1 MFFNEYYRH
10 MNKKKFIPY
19 WLLALLVSTNLHAQ
33 ENQGIDTSVQEIVV
47 VFKSHFDIGYT
58 HLASEVVHGYQTT
71 AIDNALK
78 VVDANKSLPPAE
90 QFVWT
95 IPGWPMKKIMEDWQG
110 QTVERKSKIE
120 QAFQDGRFAVHA
132 LPFTMQTEMQAP
144 EALVRGLEF
153 SSAIARKANKPIPT
167 SAKMTDVPE
176 HSWIMPTLLN
186 HAGIKFLHLG
196 CNPGSTPPDIPLLF
210 WWQGPDGSRVLT
222 MYSRLYGSA
231 IFPPADWH
239 HKTWLAMMMRG
250 DNAGPP
256 SPEEVKD
263 IITAIRKK
271 MPNVKITVGQL
282 DDFADRIL
290 KENLSLPIVKSDM
303 PDTWI
308 HGIMCD
314 PAGVKLA
321 RQTLPAL
328 FMNEALNTTLHLNNI
343 PSKNITA
350 SIASGYENSLLY
362 YEHTWGGSMG
372 WIANYENTKD
382 YLGQVSSN
390 WTYGPGWKQ
399 QLDSGRFNRSIESWE
414 EHSNY
419 ARTANNLA
427 MPLLGEQMQ
436 LLASAVNTSG
446 KRTVI
451 YNPLPWA
458 RNGIPSM
465 GYKTFT
471 GGNLPSTGK
480 APVANEEN
488 YTLENK
494 YFKITADPEKGCIR
508 SIIDKTNGKELV
520 DAKAAQGFGQFLYER
535 MSANEVREYD
545 SSYVRKG
552 ADNWAYIEIG
562 KPNMPS
568 SKDYPYKR
576 FTTGKSSLKVIRE
589 GSNASLILN
598 YLPQAGQLN
607 FPVSLKIGLD
617 GDSKY
622 INMEITVEK
631 PADPWPE
638 DGWICFPFNIQQP
651 QYRIGRNGSVIDPV
665 KDINVGGVNRYM
677 YAVESGAAIFGN
689 DQQGAGICS
698 IDAPLVSVGVPG
710 DWKFDNTYVPS
721 KPVFYFNLFNNH
733 WSTNYRFWNEGKWSY
748 RFRIWGFS
756 KYNTAESLTVPAFEA
771 RYPLQMATTDASAG
785 NLPLEKTGVQLS
797 RKGILITAFGKDPD
811 GNAGTLIRFWEQ
823 AGTSGKL
830 TVTLPAELSAK
841 TATPVNLRGEK
852 TGSAIPV
859 SFNKFEFNLNG
870 FAPAS
875 FILE

>member
-1 MFFNEYYRH
+1 
-10 MNKKKFIPY
+10 MNKKKFFGH
-19 WLLALLVSTNLHAQ
+19 WLFALLISTNLSAQ
-33 ENQGIDTSVQEIVV
+33 EKSGIDTSVQEIVV

-71 AIDNALK
+71 TIDNALK
-78 VVDANKSLPPAE
+78 VVDANKNLPRE
-90 QFVWT
+90 QQFVWT
-95 IPGWPMKKIMEDWQG
+95 IPGWPMKKIMEDWPG
-110 QTVERKSKIE
+110 QTAERKSKIE
-120 QAFQDGRFAVHA
+120 QAFLDGRFAVHA

-153 SSAIARKANKPIPT
+153 SSSIARKANKPIPT

-176 HSWIMPTLLN
+176 HSWIMPTLLKQ
-186 HAGIKFLHLG
+186 AGVRFLHLG
-196 CNPGSTPPDIPLLF
+196 CNPGSTPPDVPVLF

-222 MYSRLYGSA
+222 MYSRLYGSP

-256 SPEEVKD
+256 SPEEVKNIMD
-263 IITAIRKK
+263 EIRKK
-271 MPNVKITVGQL
+271 LPNVKITVGQL

-290 KENLSLPIVKSDM
+290 KEDLSLPVVASDM

-308 HGIMCD
+308 HGVMCD
-314 PAGVKLA
+314 PAGVKLS

-328 FMNEALNTTLHLNNI
+328 YMTEALNTMLQHNGV
-343 PSKNITA
+343 PAKNISQT
-350 SIASGYENSLLY
+350 IADSYENSLLY

-372 WIANYENTKD
+372 WIADYLQTKD
-382 YLGQVSSN
+382 YMGQVSN
-390 WTYGPGWKQ
+390 WNYGKKWKQ
-399 QLDSGRFNRSIESWE
+399 DLDAGRFNKSIASWE

-419 ARTANNLA
+419 ARTANSLVL
-427 MPLLGEQMQ
+427 PLLKEQMQ
-436 LLASAVNTSG
+436 LLANSVNVSG

-451 YNPLPWA
+451 YNPLPWP

-465 GYKTFT
+465 GYKTFS
-471 GGNLPSTGK
+471 GNQLFSTGK
-480 APVANEEN
+480 APVIKAEK
-488 YTLENK
+488 YTLENQ
-494 YFKITADPEKGCIR
+494 YFKITADPSRG
-508 SIIDKTNGKELV
+508 SISSIVDKTTGKELV
-520 DAKAAQGFGQFLYER
+520 DSKAAQGFGQLLYER
-535 MSANEVREYD
+535 MSANEVRAYD

-552 ADNWAYIEIG
+552 SDNWAYIEIG

-568 SKDYPYKR
+568 ASAFPYQS
-576 FTTGKSSLKVIRE
+576 FMTGKCSVSVSKE
-589 GSNASLILN
+589 GNNSALILT
-598 YLPQAGQLN
+598 YLPQSGKLN

-622 INMEITVEK
+622 INMDITVEK

-665 KDINVGGVNRYM
+665 KDINVSGVNRYM
-677 YAVESGAAIFGN
+677 YAVESGVAIFGQ
-689 DQQGAGICS
+689 DQKGAGICS

-710 DWKFDNTYVPS
+710 DWKFDNTYVPN

-733 WSTNYRFWNEGKWSY
+733 WSTNYRFWNEGKWNY
-748 RFRIWGFS
+748 RFKIWSFS
-756 KYNTAESLTVPAFEA
+756 AYSTAECLTEPAFES
-771 RYPLQMATTDASAG
+771 RYPLQVATADGAAG
-785 NLPLEKTGVQLS
+785 NLPQEQTGIQLS

-811 GNAGTLIRFWEQ
+811 GNSGTLLRLWEQ
-823 AGTSGKL
+823 SGTSGNL
-830 TVTLPAELSAK
+830 TITLPSELNAK
-841 TATPVNLRGEK
+841 TATPVNLRGQK
-852 TGSAIPV
+852 TGNAIPV
-859 SFNKFEFNLNG
+859 SSNKFEYALNG
-870 FAPAS
+870 FAPVS

>member
-1 MFFNEYYRH
+1 
-10 MNKKKFIPY
+10 MNKKKGFTHCII
-19 WLLALLVSTNLHAQ
+19 ALLISTNLFAQ
-33 ENQGIDTSVQEIVV
+33 ENNGIDTSVQEIVV

-71 AIDNALK
+71 TIDNALK
-78 VVDANKSLPPAE
+78 VVDANKNLPRE
-90 QFVWT
+90 QQFVWT
-95 IPGWPMKKIMEDWQG
+95 IPGWPMKKIMEDWPG
-110 QTVERKSKIE
+110 QNAERKSKIE
-120 QAFQDGRFAVHA
+120 QAFLDGRFAVHA

-176 HSWIMPTLLN
+176 HSWIMPTLLKQ
-186 HAGIKFLHLG
+186 AGVRFLHLG
-196 CNPGSTPPDIPLLF
+196 CNPGSTPPDVPVLF

-256 SPEEVKD
+256 SPEEVKN
-263 IITAIRKK
+263 IMTEIRKK
-271 MPNVKITVGQL
+271 LPNVKITVGQL

-290 KENLSLPIVKSDM
+290 KEDLSLPVVASDM

-314 PAGVKLA
+314 PAGVKLS

-328 FMNEALNTTLHLNNI
+328 FMTEALNTTLQHNGVAV
-343 PSKNITA
+343 KNI
-350 SIASGYENSLLY
+350 SQPIADSYENSLLY

-372 WIANYENTKD
+372 WIADYLQTKD
-382 YLGQVSSN
+382 YMGQVSDWN
-390 WTYGPGWKQ
+390 YGKKWKQ
-399 QLDSGRFNRSIESWE
+399 DLDAGRFKRSIASWE
-414 EHSNY
+414 EHSGY
-419 ARTANNLA
+419 ARTANSLA
-427 MPLLGEQMQ
+427 LPLLGEQMQ
-436 LLASAVNTSG
+436 LLANSVNASG

-451 YNPLPWA
+451 YNPLPWP

-465 GYKTFT
+465 GYKTFS
-471 GGNLPSTGK
+471 GNQLPSSGK
-480 APVANEEN
+480 APVINAEK

-494 YFKITADPEKGCIR
+494 YFKITADPSKGCIS
-508 SIIDKTNGKELV
+508 SIVDKTTGKELV
-520 DAKAAQGFGQFLYER
+520 DNKAAQGFGQFLYER

-552 ADNWAYIEIG
+552 SDNWAYIEIG

-568 SKDYPYKR
+568 ASEFPYKS
-576 FTTGKSSLKVIRE
+576 FMNGKSTVRVAKD
-589 GSNASLILN
+589 GNNASLILD
-598 YLPQAGQLN
+598 YLPQSGKLN

-622 INMEITVEK
+622 INMDITVDK

-665 KDINVGGVNRYM
+665 KDINVSGVNRYM
-677 YAVESGAAIFGN
+677 YAVESGVAIFGQ
-689 DQQGAGICS
+689 DQEGAGICS
-698 IDAPLVSVGVPG
+698 MDAPLVSVGVPG
-710 DWKFDNTYVPS
+710 DWKFDNTYVPT

-733 WSTNYRFWNEGKWSY
+733 WSTNYRFWNDGKWNY
-748 RFRIWGFS
+748 RFKIWGFS
-756 KYNTAESLTVPAFEA
+756 KYNTAESLTEPAFES
-771 RYPLQMATTDASAG
+771 RYPLQRATADGAAG
-785 NLPLEKTGVQLS
+785 NLPLEKTGIQLS
-797 RKGILITAFGKDPD
+797 RKGILVTAFGKDPD
-811 GNAGTLIRFWEQ
+811 GNAGTLLRLWEQ
-823 AGTSGKL
+823 SGTSGKL
-830 TVTLPAELSAK
+830 TVTIPSELNAK

-852 TGSAIPV
+852 TGNAIPV
-859 SFNKFEFNLNG
+859 SSNKFECTLNG